1 MPAKGPVK
9 IVWQIIFIF
18 IPVLDLWAFYRI
30 KKLRRFAL
38 MVWIPETIITMI
50 IIIPIV
56 AGDVDQILNGNPMQD
71 NESILTTILLYVVE
85 TGFAILSI
93 YLIYKWSKEWNRQFT
108 NTSNA
113 NP

>member
-18 IPVLDLWAFYRI
+18 IPILDLWAFYRI

-38 MVWIPETIITMI
+38 MVWISEIIITMI
-50 IIIPIV
+50 IIIPIIV
-56 AGDVDQILNGNPMQD
+56 GDVDQILNGNPMQD

-93 YLIYKWSKEWNRQFT
+93 YLIYKWSKEWNVKFP